1 MSFSAVAAFE
11 EFIVVFKAICADVF
25 TVNFLSFII
34 RNILIAFFTKNI
46 IVNAVFTYHSAVF
59 QCKAVSFNF
68 FAAICADDFFF
79 VHVVF
84 LSARVA
90 VSSAYFGW

>member
-1 MSFSAVAAFE
+1 MPFSAVAAFE
-11 EFIVVFKAICADVF
+11 EFIVVFKAIFADAF
-25 TVNFLSFII
+25 IVNFFGFIF
-34 RNILIAFFTKNI
+34 RNILVAFFTKNI
-46 IVNAVFTYHSAVF
+46 IVDAVFTDHSAVF
-59 QCKAVSFNF
+59 QRIAISFNF
-68 FAAICADDFFF
+68 FAAICAYDFFF